1 VTTTMPPHVITD
13 PGIYDGIPDHVYHG
27 DPVPGGSLSSTGA
40 RRLLPPSCPALYRWE
55 RDNPAGPKPHF
66 DLGHAA
72 HRLVLG
78 TGPDLVRIDADEWR
92 TKAVKEEVA
101 AVRDRGGVPLKPADH
116 DTVHAMAAAIRRH
129 RLAATLLDPTT
140 GQAEQTAAWVDPD
153 TGIWCRARYDWL
165 RTNAGPR
172 PLIVDYKTTT
182 SADPEAIRRTVAQYG
197 YHQQHAHYLDG
208 AIELGVPDV
217 DFLFVFQA
225 KTPPYLVTVVS
236 LDDHAVDIG
245 RQLNRRAAAIYA
257 DCTTTGHWPGHAPN
271 TEMAVISLPT
281 YATRESEITYV

>member
-1 VTTTMPPHVITD
+1 VITA
-13 PGIYDGIPDHVYHG
+13 PGIYDGIPDHEYHA

-40 RRLLPPSCPALYRWE
+40 RRLLPPSCPALYRHE

-66 DLGHAA
+66 DVGHAA

-78 TGPDLVRIDADEWR
+78 VGPDLVRIGADEWR

-101 AVRDRGGVPLKPADH
+101 AVRERGAVPLKPVDH
-116 DTVHAMAAAIRRH
+116 EAVHAMADALRRH
-129 RLAATLLDPTT
+129 PLAAALLDPAT
-140 GQAEQTAAWVDPD
+140 GSAEQTAVWRDGD
-153 TGIWCRARYDWL
+153 TGIWCRARYDWW
-165 RTNAGPR
+165 RNRAPGR
-172 PLIVDYKTTT
+172 PIIVDYKTTT
-182 SADPEAIRRTVAQYG
+182 SADPEVIRKTVAQHG

-236 LDDHAVDIG
+236 LDDQAVETG
-245 RQLNRRAAAIYA
+245 RQLNRRAAGIFR
-257 DCTTTGHWPGHAPN
+257 DCTTTGHWPGHAPD
-271 TEMAVISLPT
+271 TEMAVITLPA